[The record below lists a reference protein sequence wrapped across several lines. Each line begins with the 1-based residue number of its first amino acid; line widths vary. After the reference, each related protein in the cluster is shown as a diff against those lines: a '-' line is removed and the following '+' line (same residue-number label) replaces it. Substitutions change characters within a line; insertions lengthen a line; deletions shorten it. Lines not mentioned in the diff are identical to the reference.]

1 MTKGFHI
8 LLAED
13 NDGDVLLLQEALE
26 EVNPDCAVS
35 VVKNGKEALDFIFKR
50 GIYSDATTPNL
61 VIIDINLPLHSGHEV
76 LHEMKQDAETRI
88 IPVIVLTTSSSVHDI
103 DQAYHSHAN
112 CYIIKPIDLE
122 ELYTTIKVLN
132 DFWIKVAVLPTKP

>member
-26 EVNPDCAVS
+26 EINPDCKVS

-50 GIYSDATTPNL
+50 GDYTDAPSPQL
-61 VIIDINLPLHSGHEV
+61 VLIDINLPLHSGHEV
-76 LHEMKQDAETRI
+76 LHEMKQNAETRV

-103 DQAYHSHAN
+103 DKAYHAHAN

-122 ELYTTIKVLN
+122 ELYITVKVLN
-132 DFWIKVAVLPTKP
+132 EFWMKVAVLPSKS